1 MMFLNVVGE
10 VRIGSLAVEKP
21 LFLWVNDGFMAIFFL
36 LVGMEIKREMQE
48 GYLADSRQLILP
60 GAAACAGILVPALIY
75 AAFNW
80 QDPVASTGWA
90 IPTATDIAFALGVL
104 ALVGKRA
111 PVSLR
116 ILLMT
121 LAILDDLGAII
132 LIALFFTANLSLL
145 SIAFS
150 TVAIAILITLNR
162 LRVMKLGPYLITGVI
177 LWVCVTLA
185 GVVIAFAIPGHAAE
199 PQMTPPLRHLITMLH
214 PWVAFGIL
222 PLFAFVN
229 AGVSFEGLNIAAIFA
244 PVPLGIMLG
253 LFVGKQLGV
262 FAAVWAVVRLNFA
275 SLPSGVTWLHIYG
288 VSLLCGIGF
297 TMSIFIGSLAFAE
310 NAFGYARVDRLAVII
325 GSLLSGLIGYLILII
340 AGRRRAVSH

>member
-1 MMFLNVVGE
+1 MSVSNDQFSIFGQNIRRFLRLESAAGLVLLAAAALAMIVKNSPMAELYMMFLNVSPMAELYMMFLNVVGE

-150 TVAIAILITLNR
+150 TVAIAILITLN
-162 LRVMKLGPYLITGVI
+162 P
-177 LWVCVTLA
+177 
-185 GVVIAFAIPGHAAE
+185 
-199 PQMTPPLRHLITMLH
+199 
-214 PWVAFGIL
+214 
-222 PLFAFVN
+222 
-229 AGVSFEGLNIAAIFA
+229 
-244 PVPLGIMLG
+244 
-253 LFVGKQLGV
+253 
-262 FAAVWAVVRLNFA
+262 
-275 SLPSGVTWLHIYG
+275 
-288 VSLLCGIGF
+288 
-297 TMSIFIGSLAFAE
+297 
-310 NAFGYARVDRLAVII
+310 
-325 GSLLSGLIGYLILII
+325 
-340 AGRRRAVSH
+340 

>member
-1 MMFLNVVGE
+1 
-10 VRIGSLAVEKP
+10 
-21 LFLWVNDGFMAIFFL
+21 
-36 LVGMEIKREMQE
+36 
-48 GYLADSRQLILP
+48 
-60 GAAACAGILVPALIY
+60 
-75 AAFNW
+75 
-80 QDPVASTGWA
+80 
-90 IPTATDIAFALGVL
+90 
-104 ALVGKRA
+104 
-111 PVSLR
+111 
-116 ILLMT
+116 MT

-177 LWVCVTLA
+177 LWVCVLKSGVHATLA

-275 SLPSGVTWLHIYG
+275 SLPT
-288 VSLLCGIGF
+288 LLCGIGF

>member
-1 MMFLNVVGE
+1 MAELYMMFLNVVGE

-177 LWVCVTLA
+177 LWVCVLKSGVHATLA

-253 LFVGKQLGV
+253 LFV
-262 FAAVWAVVRLNFA
+262 ASSWAYLRLF
-275 SLPSGVTWLHIYG
+275 GR
-288 VSLLCGIGF
+288 LC
-297 TMSIFIGSLAFAE
+297 
-310 NAFGYARVDRLAVII
+310 D
-325 GSLLSGLIGYLILII
+325 
-340 AGRRRAVSH
+340 